1 MKFQFLPWRLGCGF
15 LCPFVLCVLGPCSD
29 QELSILEKNP
39 YLSPLGF
46 QMILCADAE
55 FGNFYKTK
63 YCKGKKKKKNNKKNK
78 DIFLSLKKKTKK
90 KNKKKT
96 K

>member
-63 YCKGKKKKKNNKKNK
+63 YCKGKKKKKSFSP
-78 DIFLSLKKKTKK
+78 FLKPPVNCNETIL
-90 KNKKKT
+90 NGLC
-96 K
+96 